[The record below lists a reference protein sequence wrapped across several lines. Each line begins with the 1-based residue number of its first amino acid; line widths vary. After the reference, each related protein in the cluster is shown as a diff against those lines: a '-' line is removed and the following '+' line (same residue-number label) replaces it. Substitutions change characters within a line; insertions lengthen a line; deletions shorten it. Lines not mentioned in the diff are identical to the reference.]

1 MKTVLEK
8 QITHDESVN
17 RDTVLVRD
25 VDGTVHELEVQED
38 DDH

>member
-17 RDTVLVRD
+17 RDTVLVRNA
-25 VDGTVHELEVQED
+25 DGTVHELEVQED